1 MDIELALQHFKQNHR
16 SVLATCRRDGRPQ
29 LSPVVHAV
37 GDDGRVLISTRTAA
51 MKARN
56 IQRDPRV
63 SICAISDGFF
73 GKWAQ
78 IDGTATIIPLPDAM
92 PLLRFTYSEVAGEH
106 PDWDEYERD
115 MVSQGRVVIAIQ
127 PESAGPDLAG

>member
-1 MDIELALQHFKQNHR
+1 MDIDVAVQHFRQNHR
-16 SVLATCRRDGRPQ
+16 SVLATRRRDGRPQ

-37 GDDGRVLISTRTAA
+37 GDDGRILISTRSAA

-56 IQRDPRV
+56 IGRDPRV
-63 SICAISDGFF
+63 SICAISDAFF

-78 IDGTATIIPLPDAM
+78 IDGTAAIIDLPQAM
-92 PLLRFTYSEVAGEH
+92 PFLRFYYLQISGEH
-106 PDWDEYERD
+106 PDWEEYERD
-115 MVSQGRVVIAIQ
+115 MVSQGRVIVAVQ